1 VNKKYLNK
9 KEVAEL
15 IGVTVQTID
24 DWRRAGKITYI
35 KLGETANSAVRFDRD
50 DVLDWMERR
59 KHNTVFRGHL
69 QGIERNS
76 GFEPEEPSEPY
87 ESTETYDQPPDL
99 Y

>member
-1 VNKKYLNK
+1 VDKKYLNK

-50 DVLDWMERR
+50 DVMDWMERR
-59 KHNTVFRGHL
+59 KHNTVYRSHL
-69 QGIERNS
+69 QGIEHNS
-76 GFEPEEPSEPY
+76 GFKQGEEPEPY
-87 ESTETYDQPPDL
+87 DNQETYDQPPDL